1 MTQDPDPQEALA
13 SIQAARN
20 SLGHTMNYPVWYDA
34 LYGGVCGLLVAG
46 QGMPQPWSF
55 IVLPIAL
62 GGLAFMVMSWRK
74 RFGWWVSG
82 YSPRRARWVAI
93 PLAVLFVGLVGVSF
107 WGREQG
113 LAWISLVTG
122 PIAFVLAIGGGRL
135 WMHVWR
141 KELAEG
147 MR

>member
-1 MTQDPDPQEALA
+1 MTQDPTPQEALA
-13 SIQAARN
+13 SIQAART
-20 SLGHTMNYPVWYDA
+20 GIAPPTDYPIGYD
-34 LYGGVCGLLVAG
+34 LIYGLICALLVAG
-46 QGMPQPWSF
+46 QGLAQPWSL
-55 IVLPIAL
+55 IVLVFAMAGL
-62 GGLAFMVMSWRK
+62 GGLVQWWRK